1 MTARG
6 TPKPKGIRRF
16 ERWLVGIA
24 MAVVAFV
31 LERIV
36 VRSVRKK
43 HGASVTE
50 QPPSTVTSK
59 GAEVDLE

>member
-1 MTARG
+1 MAIRSTR
-6 TPKPKGIRRF
+6 KPKGIRRI

-36 VRSVRKK
+36 MRSVKKK
-43 HGASVTE
+43 HGASTPVLPAATM
-50 QPPSTVTSK
+50 TSK
-59 GAEVDLE
+59 GGEVDLE